1 MDVMEA
7 IKSRRSVR
15 KYTTDTVSDSDIE
28 TVLDAARWAPSWAN
42 TQCVRWIVVRDTDTK
57 SRLID
62 TLTPTNPARDAVRT
76 VPVVLVACAKTGRAG
91 FKKGE
96 AVTDKGDYWYMFDVA
111 SADQS
116 LMLAAVELGLGT
128 VHVGLF
134 DAKKTEDLGLYS
146 QAIEMFREVARK
158 HPNTESEVG
167 CWANMGFCH
176 ETLKQWPEAVEA
188 YEMVIQRY
196 EEGLADPESQKF
208 ARDHRDWIEAN
219 RL

>member
-1 MDVMEA
+1 MFRRLIEVYPESDFAASARFTLGDFFYNEGLYEEA
-7 IKSRRSVR
+7 QVE
-15 KYTTDTVSDSDIE
+15 YQL
-28 TVLDAARWAPSWAN
+28 VLDNYPDDEVTERVPELLA
-42 TQCVRWIVVRDTDTK
+42 D
-57 SRLID
+57 LGE
-62 TLTPTNPARDAVRT
+62 TLAYLDYEIA
-76 VPVVLVACAKTGRAG
+76 
-91 FKKGE
+91 FKVF
-96 AVTDKGDYWYMFDVA
+96 A
-111 SADQS
+111 
-116 LMLAAVELGLGT
+116 
-128 VHVGLF
+128 
-134 DAKKTEDLGLYS
+134 DAKKTEDHGLFS

-167 CWANMGFCH
+167 SWANMGFCH

>member
-15 KYTTDTVSDSDIE
+15 KYTADAVSDGDIE
-28 TVLDAARWAPSWAN
+28 TMLDAARWAPSWAN

-57 SRLID
+57 SRLTD

-76 VPVVLVACAKTGRAG
+76 VPVVLVACAETGRAG

-111 SADQS
+111 SAAQS
-116 LMLAAVELGLGT
+116 LMLAAVELGLAT

-134 DAKKTEDLGLYS
+134 DAKKAEAILGVPEGIRVVELIPLGHPAE
-146 QAIEMFREVARK
+146 QPEGPGRK
-158 HPNTESEVG
+158 ELGEIV
-167 CWANMGFCH
+167 FH
-176 ETLKQWPEAVEA
+176 EWWGQE
-188 YEMVIQRY
+188 
-196 EEGLADPESQKF
+196 
-208 ARDHRDWIEAN
+208 
-219 RL
+219 